1 MVISRYLPGEPTA
14 ENAREGEIAGRDK
27 EEGSGEE
34 RLVQVI
40 VVVIICSGTSTLIMI
55 ASQ

>member
-1 MVISRYLPGEPTA
+1 MLVSRYLPYCPGEPTA
-14 ENAREGEIAGRDK
+14 ENTREGEIAGRDE

-40 VVVIICSGTSTLIMI
+40 VVVII
-55 ASQ
+55 

>member
-1 MVISRYLPGEPTA
+1 MQVSRYLPYCPGEPTA
-14 ENAREGEIAGRDK
+14 ENTREGEIAGRDE

-40 VVVIICSGTSTLIMI
+40 VVEPLL
-55 ASQ
+55 